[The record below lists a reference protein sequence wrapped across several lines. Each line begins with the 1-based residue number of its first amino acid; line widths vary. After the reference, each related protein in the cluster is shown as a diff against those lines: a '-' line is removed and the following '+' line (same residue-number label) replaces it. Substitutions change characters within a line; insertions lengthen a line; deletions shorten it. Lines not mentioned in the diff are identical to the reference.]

1 MEKGRKK
8 TIYWY
13 QKAAENGNEVVM
25 YNLPTFHQYGEGG
38 IEKNLEKAIY
48 WYKKQQKMVI
58 NLYKYMN
65 LSLNCS

>member
-1 MEKGRKK
+1 MVTK
-8 TIYWY
+8 
-13 QKAAENGNEVVM
+13 VVM

-48 WYKKQQKMVI
+48 WYQKQQKMVI